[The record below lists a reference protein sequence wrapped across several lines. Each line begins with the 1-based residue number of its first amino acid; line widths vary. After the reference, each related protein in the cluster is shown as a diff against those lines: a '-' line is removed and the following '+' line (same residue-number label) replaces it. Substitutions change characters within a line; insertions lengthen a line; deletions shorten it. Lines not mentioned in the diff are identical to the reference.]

1 MFKRI
6 CVAAIVFIIGLQAYA
21 SEDYPFVRAQT
32 FEDAWK
38 ASCRVCVDGARGS
51 GTHVGGIANVAA
63 YVMTNYHVVTKN
75 DSARLDFWTNGKME
89 SVRGV
94 VVWRAYNAQ
103 EAEDFATIAV
113 RVDELKKINP
123 PWIALGGSDARPS
136 VGAIV
141 VSSGAPD
148 GRFPQA
154 WKGQILE
161 YYRGETAIFSP
172 PPVPGQSGSAIC
184 EYVDGELFV
193 TGILTW
199 LIGEKGRDDSKGG
212 AIPVANIYKALEKRG
227 TNVDFHDDASP
238 IPPGAQECSE
248 PVGPCVLEF
257 TQTNCPPCKDA
268 ETDVAQLRAFGV
280 DVYVYDV
287 ATERG
292 SEYVKRYGIDR
303 TPSFVLLDKSFKP
316 VETFIGAGK
325 VDEIRTRF
333 DSLKIEARENDVAA
347 DEPLP
352 DARENATQTSPST
365 PINLPLLVPIE
376 SATDFRNR
384 PPVYE
389 VSDDVGFFDDSD
401 RRWQDLK
408 RRNKDDAEKGEED
421 EEKRPRLGER
431 ITDGAVEA
439 FASRVEKR
447 IDGKVAEV
455 KISIRQKWDAVKY
468 RATMVLCF
476 LIVVAVIVAEG
487 FVALAKWIWRKTREK
502 ATLIASA
509 LEAVKN
515 DAASPFSSHYSDH
528 QKSRNKN
535 QD

>member
-1 MFKRI
+1 MFKKI
-6 CVAAIVFIIGLQAYA
+6 CVALIVFNFALQTYA
-21 SEDYPFVRAQT
+21 SDDYPFIRAQT

-51 GTHVGGIANVAA
+51 GTHVGGVANAA
-63 YVMTNYHVVTKN
+63 YIMTNYHVVTKN

-103 EAEDFATIAV
+103 KAEDFAAIAV

-123 PWIALGGSDARPS
+123 PWVALGGADARPS
-136 VGAIV
+136 VGAVI

-154 WKGQILE
+154 WQGQILE

-199 LIGEKGRDDSKGG
+199 LIGEKGDDNSKGG
-212 AIPVANIYKALEKRG
+212 AIPVANIYKALEERG

-238 IPPGAQECSE
+238 IPPGAQECSVS
-248 PVGPCVLEF
+248 VGPCVLEF
-257 TQTNCPPCKDA
+257 TQANCPPCEDA

-303 TPSFVLLDKSFKP
+303 TPTFVLLDQAFKP
-316 VETFIGAGK
+316 VETFVGAGK

-333 DSLKIEARENDVAA
+333 DSLKNETRENDVTA
-347 DEPLP
+347 DEPLS
-352 DARENATQTSPST
+352 DARKNATQTAPAT
-365 PINLPLLVPIE
+365 PIDLPLLAPIE
-376 SATDFRNR
+376 PTADFRNR

-389 VSDDVGFFDDSD
+389 VSDNVGFFDDSD
-401 RRWQDLK
+401 RRWQDSK
-408 RRNKDDAEKGEED
+408 RRKQDDDGEEK
-421 EEKRPRLGER
+421 EERPRLGEKLA
-431 ITDGAVEA
+431 DGAVEA
-439 FASRVEKR
+439 ITSRVEKR
-447 IDGKVAEV
+447 IDGKIAEM
-455 KISIRQKWDAVKY
+455 KERWNEIKY
-468 RATMVLCF
+468 RAAMVLCF

-502 ATLIASA
+502 TTLIASA

>member
-1 MFKRI
+1 MKLASSLVCAVLLAAAPCFAAN
-6 CVAAIVFIIGLQAYA
+6 VAD
-21 SEDYPFVRAQT
+21 DYPFVRAQT

-51 GTHVGGIANVAA
+51 GTHVGGVANAA
-63 YVMTNYHVVTKN
+63 YIMTNYHVVTKN

-103 EAEDFATIAV
+103 KAEDFAAIAV
-113 RVDELKKINP
+113 RVDDLKKINP
-123 PWIALGGSDARPS
+123 PWVALGGADARPS
-136 VGAIV
+136 VGAVI

-199 LIGEKGRDDSKGG
+199 LIGEKGNDNSKGG
-212 AIPVANIYKALEKRG
+212 AIPVANIYRALEERG

-248 PVGPCVLEF
+248 LVGPCVLEF
-257 TQTNCPPCKDA
+257 TQANCPPCKDA

-292 SEYVKRYGIDR
+292 SEYVKRYEIDR
-303 TPSFVLLDKSFKP
+303 TPSFVLLDQSFKP
-316 VETFIGAGK
+316 VATFVGAGK
-325 VDEIRTRF
+325 VDEIRTAF
-333 DSLKIEARENDVAA
+333 DSLKTEARENDVAA
-347 DEPLP
+347 DEPLQ
-352 DARENATQTSPST
+352 DARGNATQTPPAT
-365 PINLPLLVPIE
+365 PIDLPLLAPIE
-376 SATDFRNR
+376 STVDFRNR

-389 VSDDVGFFDDSD
+389 IAQDVGFFEDSD
-401 RRWQDLK
+401 ARWRAK
-408 RRNKDDAEKGEED
+408 RRQEDAEESEETP
-421 EEKRPRLGER
+421 EKRPKLGER
-431 ITDGAVEA
+431 LADGAVDA
-439 FASRVEKR
+439 ITSRVEKQ
-447 IDGKVAEV
+447 IDGKVAEM
-455 KISIRQKWDAVKY
+455 KEFLRQKWDALKY
-468 RATMVLCF
+468 RILMAFVL
-476 LIVVAVIVAEG
+476 LVAVAVIVAEG
-487 FVALAKWIWRKTREK
+487 VVAGLKKIGRK
-502 ATLIASA
+502 
-509 LEAVKN
+509 VKTKFARICVVLN
-515 DAASPFSSHYSDH
+515 EVKQVETKED
-528 QKSRNKN
+528 
-535 QD
+535 